1 MLLQEQLEQLQFHHL
16 FSTSAILPTYF
27 IKALWRKSHPVFPFP
42 LRSASVPITSY
53 IDAHLTNQNSRCLYC
68 AVMCKKQIKAFCESH
83 CWFHF
88 YMMWYSVFAQAVL
101 TDRMEYCIFT
111 LNNWSYQTLVDYSF
125 ELDLL
130 LKRESVSD
138 KHATYALLC
147 WENFLSDDRGTSSAE
162 WSADWSCAHHCPILQ
177 LPPAYLL
184 AADSQGGPLWVVLRA
199 AGMNQ
204 LFKMCELLSKIWKNV
219 TWGSRRSGYIY

>member
-1 MLLQEQLEQLQFHHL
+1 MLLQEQLEQLQFHNL

-88 YMMWYSVFAQAVL
+88 YMMWYSVFAQPVL

-138 KHATYALLC
+138 KHATHALLS
-147 WENFLSDDRGTSSAE
+147 WENFLSDHRGTSSAE
-162 WSADWSCAHHCPILQ
+162 WSADWSCAP
-177 LPPAYLL
+177 LPHSPAASSLL
-184 AADSQGGPLWVVLRA
+184 VVSRFTRRA
-199 AGMNQ
+199 FVSNVAGSWHEPVVREVRTP
-204 LFKMCELLSKIWKNV
+204 F
-219 TWGSRRSGYIY
+219 